1 MIKQIGAIFFL
12 VALLASGLY
21 EYNTQTPSRVLAADM
36 SPHVVA
42 HNPSRVAADE
52 PVPIFGSGTIEAET
66 ITIAAETGGRVVAVH
81 ADEGAEVKAGEVLVE
96 LEASLLLAQQA
107 ELEAAIETAR
117 ANLTAVKDRPQP
129 EEVAVAEAELVQA
142 KVNRDSA
149 HQVWQDAL
157 RLVERPQ
164 PLLVPIRELEAQIKQ
179 AEGAVESAQAD
190 RKTAAIEEEAA
201 SRDQSSHAALVGYE
215 IAQKQTQAA
224 DISVKLAE
232 ARLQALRIQ
241 LAHLWEQY
249 TNPVTLQAQAH
260 QAEGNYQVAEA
271 AVSLSQA
278 KLDAVRAGATTEEV
292 AVAQAQVG
300 QAESALALL
309 KARLAQLILTAPQDG
324 LITTRVA
331 DPGELATP
339 GATLLQ
345 LADLNHVTL
354 RVFIPET
361 QIGRV
366 KLGQQAWVTIDSVDR
381 PFAGVVTFIANE
393 AEFTPKNVQTQ
404 EERVNLVF
412 AVEVSLDNPEHIL
425 KPGMPADV
433 EILP

>member
-12 VALLASGLY
+12 VALLVSGLY

-36 SPHVVA
+36 SPRVVA

-52 PVPIFGSGTIEAET
+52 PAPIFGSGTIEAET

-117 ANLTAVKDRPQP
+117 ANLTAVKDKPQP

-149 HQVWQDAL
+149 HQVRQDAL

-224 DISVKLAE
+224 DIGVKLAE

-260 QAEGNYQVAEA
+260 QAEGNYHVAEA
-271 AVSLSQA
+271 AVDLSQA
-278 KLDAVRAGATTEEV
+278 KLDAVQAGATTEEV

-345 LADLNHVTL
+345 LADLDHVTL

-412 AVEVSLDNPEHIL
+412 AVEISLDNPEHIL

>member
-12 VALLASGLY
+12 IALLGSGLY
-21 EYNTQTPSRVLAADM
+21 EYDTQTPSRVLAAD
-36 SPHVVA
+36 
-42 HNPSRVAADE
+42 NPSHSVADIPSQVAADE
-52 PVPIFGSGTIEAET
+52 PTPIFGSGTIEAET

-81 ADEGAEVKAGEVLVE
+81 GDEGTEVKTGEVLVE
-96 LEASLLLAQQA
+96 LDASLLLAQQA
-107 ELEAAIETAR
+107 ELEAAINTAR
-117 ANLTAVKDRPQP
+117 ANLTAVKDKPRP
-129 EEVAVAEAELVQA
+129 EEVAVAEAEWVQA
-142 KVNRDSA
+142 TVNRDSA
-149 HQVWQDAL
+149 HRVWQDAL
-157 RLVERPQ
+157 RLVEQPQ

-190 RKTAAIEEEAA
+190 RKTAAIQEEAA
-201 SRDQSSHAALVGYE
+201 SRNQSSHAALVGYE

-224 DISVKLAE
+224 DIGVKLAE
-232 ARLQALRIQ
+232 AHLQALRTQ

-271 AVSLSQA
+271 AVDLSQE
-278 KLDAVRAGATTEEV
+278 KLDAVRAGPTTEEV
-292 AVAQAQVG
+292 AVAQAKVRQT
-300 QAESALALL
+300 ESSLALL
-309 KARLAQLILTAPQDG
+309 EARLAQLILTAPRDG
-324 LITTRVA
+324 MITTRVVN
-331 DPGELATP
+331 PGELATP

-345 LADLNHVTL
+345 LADLDHVTL

-366 KLGQQAWVTIDSVDR
+366 KLGQQASVTIDSVDR
-381 PFAGVVTFIANE
+381 PFTGVVTFIANE
-393 AEFTPKNVQTQ
+393 AEFTPKNVQTK

-412 AVEVSLDNPEHIL
+412 AVKISLDNPEHIL